1 MKNQIFRRLIAGI
14 LCASMVLTGSL
25 SVNAATPENMHS
37 QSETTESKD
46 ISGTN
51 SNVQGGSSS
60 TGSSTE
66 KTSENSMSTG
76 SSTTTN
82 SSIGDSSTNSLSTA
96 TSESSSSGT
105 GNSTTNTTTVET
117 TETTTETTTKTTTK
131 TAATTS
137 DNTYTTMSLDL
148 DDYIVSKEETEF
160 YTSIEVKDDFFKVYQ
175 PDDYENTSTSTSTV
189 TLNSGITDMPV
200 NYFYDQL
207 TVSVKLR
214 AYRILYLKLI

>member
-76 SSTTTN
+76 SSTTTS
-82 SSIGDSSTNSLSTA
+82 SSIGDSSTNSSSTA

-117 TETTTETTTKTTTK
+117 TETTTETTTKTAK
-131 TAATTS
+131 ANDYDA
-137 DNTYTTMSLDL
+137 MSIDA
-148 DDYIVSKEETEF
+148 DDYVISVDESEF
-160 YTSIEVKDDFFKVYQ
+160 CTAVQVDDSFF
-175 PDDYENTSTSTSTV
+175 
-189 TLNSGITDMPV
+189 
-200 NYFYDQL
+200 
-207 TVSVKLR
+207 
-214 AYRILYLKLI
+214 